1 VTRLNWKA
9 AISAGLIAGLIF
21 MVLEMILVGTI
32 GGGSPWGPPRM
43 IAAIAMGSEVLPP
56 PASFDLGMFV
66 VAMMVHFALSILLGI
81 VFAAIAEA
89 ARWRTAAASAFGLV
103 FGLLIYLVH
112 FYGMTAL
119 FPWFAMARGAI
130 SIFAHAAFG
139 LVLGYAYRRLAPC
152 PGVTATGM

>member
-1 VTRLNWKA
+1 MTRLNWKA

-21 MVLEMILVGTI
+21 MMLEMILVATI

-43 IAAIAMGSEVLPP
+43 IAAIAMGAEVLPP
-56 PASFDLGMFV
+56 PASFDMGVFV

-89 ARWRTAAASAFGLV
+89 ARWRTAAASAFGLA
-103 FGLLIYLVH
+103 FGLLIYLFH

-139 LVLGYAYRRLAPC
+139 LVLGYSYRRLAPI
-152 PGVTATGM
+152 PV